1 MSGRKAEIDPIEPLD
16 AVPEPGWKDRLES
29 TMRAAR
35 ALFATRAAI
44 FREELAEKGSLFG
57 KAAVGFTIA
66 ALFGVLAFLL
76 LTALVAALF
85 AQLFGGP
92 VAGITAA
99 LVLYLLIAG
108 GAGYFGW
115 RSLSRVRPFEF
126 PVTRDEIRRD
136 LDSVREATPGADE
149 GPASPDALAA
159 ERASIRPGEDEGD
172 EEEVKEEAME
182 TGDLEERFRAG
193 SE

>member
-1 MSGRKAEIDPIEPLD
+1 M
-16 AVPEPGWKDRLES
+16 PEPGWKDRLD
-29 TMRAAR
+29 TVMRAAK

-44 FREELAEKGSLFG
+44 FKEELAEKGSLFG
-57 KAAVGFTIA
+57 KAAVGLTIA
-66 ALFGVLAFLL
+66 ALFGVLALL
-76 LTALVAALF
+76 LATALVAALF
-85 AQLFGGP
+85 AKLFGGP

-108 GAGYFGW
+108 AGTFFGLK
-115 RSLSRVRPFEF
+115 SLTRVRPFEF

-136 LDSVREATPGADE
+136 LDAVREEPPSADE

-159 ERASIRPGEDEGD
+159 ERASIRPGKEEEEDDDEGD
-172 EEEVKEEAME
+172 EEEEEMRTA
-182 TGDLEERFRAG
+182 DLEERLRAG